1 MKCSETEQAIQQYID
16 DQLTGPRLRDFLTH
30 IEGCPKCYE
39 EMEINYLIKEALLR
53 LEDGKT
59 FDLRKELK
67 QKIQSSKSCL
77 MLHEYLIAIRQLLL
91 LGTMVMLAIMIARML
106 ILYGVNI

>member
-39 EMEINYLIKEALLR
+39 EMEINYLMKEALIR

-59 FDLRKELK
+59 MDLQKELQ
-67 QKIQSSKSCL
+67 QKIQSSKKCL
-77 MLHEYLIAIRQLLL
+77 MLHEYLVAVRQMVFLAAILFIIIC
-91 LGTMVMLAIMIARML
+91 MVRIL
-106 ILYGVNI
+106 ILCGVGI